1 MSFQQ
6 QQKVFGVTEILSH
19 IVSFLPAESLFACL
33 QVSRHFHSTIAPITY
48 SYITLGSMPV
58 CRPSLEAL
66 RRYHSLVITLAF
78 DGFISAEYLGIGFR
92 NFKTLSLT
100 NYEDS
105 HHFRQG
111 TDEEITE
118 VLLEVIRESPRLTQW
133 AFENPDPP
141 LSAEVWKAIDGTA
154 YRMAVAEEAREEKE
168 VSLRLESSA
177 STTRTTDTI
186 SSTAVVFVPQ
196 GGADIHKVSFRVDKE
211 RVNSDQVRSGIELLR
226 IVPKSISKEALPWA
240 SSACDKAEALSM
252 IPAKLVPYT
261 RLSEEGRSDR
271 VLPRPKDPIAH
282 YVGLHNVDG
291 CCLVELEFL
300 SQFNQARGIYWN
312 VSKRPFPR
320 HLGRLPPTLGQPE
333 TNDAFYPED
342 KVVFPD
348 DCVAYALG
356 CIPQGQLQTFWWYG
370 SQMGPL
376 GIEMLADHF
385 STLQEIKLEL
395 TSSLEQSA
403 YIQRIMESCPQL
415 QVLRAG
421 NFSVGD
427 MRRGRPW
434 VCLGLKCLSLR
445 FDMQEDSI
453 SAQDDST
460 IGITMPTTVERER
473 SDYEISQ
480 RYVLT

>member
-1 MSFQQ
+1 
-6 QQKVFGVTEILSH
+6 
-19 IVSFLPAESLFACL
+19 
-33 QVSRHFHSTIAPITY
+33 
-48 SYITLGSMPV
+48 MPV

-78 DGFISAEYLGIGFR
+78 DGFISAEYPGIGFR

-118 VLLEVIRESPRLTQW
+118 VLLEVIRENPRLTQW
-133 AFENPDPP
+133 TFENPDPP
-141 LSAEVWKAIDGTA
+141 LSAEVWKAID
-154 YRMAVAEEAREEKE
+154 
-168 VSLRLESSA
+168 
-177 STTRTTDTI
+177 
-186 SSTAVVFVPQ
+186 VVFVPQ

-211 RVNSDQVRSGIELLR
+211 RVNSNRVRSGIELLR

-291 CCLVELEFL
+291 CCLVDQLEFL

-320 HLGRLPPTLGQPE
+320 HLGRLPPTLGQ
-333 TNDAFYPED
+333 
-342 KVVFPD
+342 
-348 DCVAYALG
+348 
-356 CIPQGQLQTFWWYG
+356 
-370 SQMGPL
+370 
-376 GIEMLADHF
+376 
-385 STLQEIKLEL
+385 
-395 TSSLEQSA
+395 
-403 YIQRIMESCPQL
+403 
-415 QVLRAG
+415 
-421 NFSVGD
+421 
-427 MRRGRPW
+427 
-434 VCLGLKCLSLR
+434 
-445 FDMQEDSI
+445 
-453 SAQDDST
+453 
-460 IGITMPTTVERER
+460 
-473 SDYEISQ
+473 
-480 RYVLT
+480 